1 MLISLESRY
10 TYCYF
15 EMGKYLEAG
24 IYLDLT
30 YWFSLGDQVFVT
42 KPAEHHGKPV
52 WREYF
57 IL

>member
-1 MLISLESRY
+1 
-10 TYCYF
+10 
-15 EMGKYLEAG
+15 MGKYLEAG
-24 IYLDLT
+24 IYFIYLDLT